1 MILEQ
6 THIRLL
12 PEGLANKIAA
22 GEVVQRP
29 ASVVKELV
37 ENSLDAGASK
47 IEVHIKEAGKALIQI
62 VDDGE
67 GMGFQD
73 ALKCFARH
81 ATSKIREDDDLFS
94 IQTMGFRGEALASIA
109 SVAQVELLT
118 AKPDAEVGTRVV
130 IEAGEVIKHEE
141 APHRKGTSISV
152 KNLFYNVPARRKFLK
167 SPPTELKAIIEDF
180 TRLALARPDISFI
193 LTQNGTETY
202 RLKACGLAQRIVDLL
217 GKNFREQL
225 ASVHEETHFLKIT
238 GFIGKPDLA
247 KSTKGQ
253 QFFFVNNR
261 FVRNSYLHHGVMQ
274 AYEGLLET
282 GQYPFYAIF
291 LTLDPKALDVNVHPA
306 KWEVKFEDERSIY
319 AVLNS
324 SVRKAL
330 SQHHFSPTIDFDV
343 AAGLRRIEAIE
354 QGKPGNQVFDV
365 PEAKGS
371 TAFKPSNF
379 FNREEEAWSRFK
391 NISSQMAIPPL
402 MIENENET
410 GKIGIRIESAI
421 NKKERENFAEIAP
434 LFTLQLFN
442 RFILTQRGESLLLID
457 QYAAH
462 YRILFEHFIKEN
474 SPGRG
479 SQQLLFPVTVHL
491 DAGDF
496 HLLKLWLPVFTEAD
510 FGIEIQADREILLTG
525 VPTGVAAGEE
535 SKLFEKVLADLTGD
549 LPPNQARTSLMQALA
564 KRMATPIGKKLTTEQ
579 MEALVTGLFQCKDAG
594 MSPEGAA
601 TYTVIGQEKMNALL
615 TGGW

>member
-62 VDDGE
+62 VDDGS

-109 SVAQVELLT
+109 AVAQVELLT
-118 AKPDAEVGTRVV
+118 AKEGAEVGTRVV
-130 IEAGEVIKHEE
+130 IEAGEVLKHDE
-141 APHRKGTSISV
+141 APHRKGSSISV

-167 SPPTELKAIIEDF
+167 SPPTELKAIIEEF
-180 TRLALARPDISFI
+180 TRLALARPDVGFI

-202 RLKACGLAQRIVDLL
+202 RLKSSSLAQRIVDLL

-225 ASVHEETHFLKIT
+225 AAVQEETHFLKIR
-238 GFIGKPDLA
+238 GYIGKPDLA
-247 KSTKGQ
+247 KSAKGQ

-274 AYEGLLET
+274 AYEGLLEQ

-291 LTLDPKALDVNVHPA
+291 LELDPKALDVNVHPA

-330 SQHHFSPTIDFDV
+330 SQHHFSPTLDFDV
-343 AAGLRRIEAIE
+343 AAGLRRIEEIE
-354 QGKPGNQVFDV
+354 SGKPGNQVFDI
-365 PEAKGS
+365 PEAKS
-371 TAFKPSNF
+371 QNSFRSSNF

-402 MIENENET
+402 ISENELEQ
-410 GKIGIRIESAI
+410 GRVGIRIESAI
-421 NKKERENFAEIAP
+421 NRKERENFADIASV
-434 LFTLQLFN
+434 FTLQLFN
-442 RFILTQRGESLLLID
+442 RYILTQRGESLLLIN
-457 QYAAH
+457 QFGAH
-462 YRILFEHFIKEN
+462 YRILYDHLIKEN

-479 SQQLLFPVTVHL
+479 SQQLLFPVSVQL
-491 DAGDF
+491 DAGSF
-496 HLLKLWLPVFTEAD
+496 HLLKQWLPLFADAD
-510 FGIEIQADREILLTG
+510 FGIEIQDEREILLTG
-525 VPTGVAAGEE
+525 VPTGVNAGEE
-535 SKLFEKVLADLTGD
+535 SRLFEKVLADLAGD
-549 LPPNQARTSLMQALA
+549 IPPNEARPKMMKTLA
-564 KRMATPIGKKLTTEQ
+564 KRMATPQGKKLTTEQ
-579 MEALVTGLFQCKDAG
+579 MEALVTGLFTCKDAG
-594 MSPEGAA
+594 FTPDGAA
-601 TYTVIGQEKMNALL
+601 TYAVIGQEKMDALL